1 MGALAYEY
9 ESRDTGADLTGSL
22 RDVWK
27 GGYFWRDVFVK
38 GVDNRLLLIRVVDRL
53 VTVTLQMSE
62 RSMALKDLAG
72 YFTHITGD
80 AFPQDQRQRLNRWV
94 SAGYDP
100 RDYPILSDLELRLQ
114 RDYERPAKDSHDIPI
129 GNNPCAINGRRK
141 GPMIIPNEVEKK
153 PRSS

>member
-9 ESRDTGADLTGSL
+9 ESRDTGADLAGIL

-53 VTVTLQMSE
+53 VTVALQMSE
-62 RSMALKDLAG
+62 RRTALNDLAG
-72 YFTHITGD
+72 YFMHVTGD
-80 AFPQDQRQRLNRWV
+80 AFPQEQRQRLNRWV

-100 RDYPILSDLELRLQ
+100 RDYPILSELELRLQ
-114 RDYERPAKDSHDIPI
+114 RDRERPIKKAKELSI
-129 GNNPCAINGRRK
+129 GFNPCAIIGKRE
-141 GPMIIPNEVEKK
+141 GPMIVASGDDND
-153 PRSS
+153 

>member
-53 VTVTLQMSE
+53 VTVALQMSE
-62 RSMALKDLAG
+62 RRTALNDLAG
-72 YFTHITGD
+72 YFTHVTGD
-80 AFPQDQRQRLNRWV
+80 TFPQDQRQRLNRWV

-100 RDYPILSDLELRLQ
+100 RDYPILSELALRLN
-114 RDYERPAKDSHDIPI
+114 RDSERPIEDAKSAYI
-129 GNNPCAINGRRK
+129 GHNPCAINGRRK
-141 GPMIIPNEVEKK
+141 GPMIVASGYDNE
-153 PRSS
+153 